1 MNPIVTVKNSFHCAV
16 TENDAEQHPSSL
28 PRKSQSMRDKLR
40 ELIGQPNVWLCL
52 GGTNTWIKNVQIL
65 DVTNKT
71 VTFRYEDETEREK
84 RLWEKTTRIKN
95 ITEVEVKLVSY
106 PKDTQRVAHIRGKLS
121 NLLEQ
126 ELEQE

>member
-1 MNPIVTVKNSFHCAV
+1 MG
-16 TENDAEQHPSSL
+16 
-28 PRKSQSMRDKLR
+28 SMREKLR

-52 GGTNTWIKNVQIL
+52 GSNNTWIKNVQIL
-65 DVTNKT
+65 EVTNKT

-95 ITEVEVKLVSY
+95 ISEVEVKLVSY
-106 PKDTQRVAHIRGKLS
+106 PKDSLRAVHLKGQLTQ
-121 NLLEQ
+121 LLEQ